1 MSGSNYYVYSIYL
14 CGRLQSRLSTLF
26 NTTAAQH
33 KRHEQNFTNRAL
45 LECLFAKQGNLLLA
59 QTKLIKQ

>member
-45 LECLFAKQGNLLLA
+45 LECLFAKQGTHLIVSSNL
-59 QTKLIKQ
+59 